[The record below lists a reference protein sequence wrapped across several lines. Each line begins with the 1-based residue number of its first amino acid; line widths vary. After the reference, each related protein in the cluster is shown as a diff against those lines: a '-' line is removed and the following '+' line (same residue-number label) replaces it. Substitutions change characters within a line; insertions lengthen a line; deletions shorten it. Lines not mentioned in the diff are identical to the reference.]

1 MHQNIAVW
9 QGLVPSAEQTELTT
23 SARRHFA
30 TRFPLSRIRTLFDE
44 PAAPDWA
51 EILSAGYPLIGVP
64 EPVGAGE
71 LADLAALLEEAGRAL
86 LPVPLLATTVA
97 LQTEIAAGLP
107 VTEES
112 AEFPAALTVLPTR
125 TVDAPD
131 SSSRSPLPAE
141 AAVSAESSRSPA
153 AGPVTSLLR
162 PPAVGSAE
170 SLLRSRAVGA
180 AEWSLRSPAVGAAEW
195 SLRSPAVDA
204 ATSSQRSPAAADAVD
219 AAVSSQRSQVAAEAL
234 GATVLSSRSPVV
246 AEAPGASASP
256 PRSSA
261 AAQAAG
267 ATASPEGS
275 PVAGRAAS
283 TVTVSALPVLDGA
296 AARHL
301 TLLIPDGRETVLAK
315 IKLTRAGGPRA
326 TPEVLTHLDPSRPLA
341 VFDLVGVPARTHRIE
356 STVDDLLRRA
366 RVAVAAD
373 LVGTAA
379 GALDHAVRH
388 ALDREQF
395 GRPIGAFQAVKHRL
409 ANVYLA
415 VERARSLTAAAALT
429 VADPAADPVESRVL
443 PLLAKA
449 AATEAA
455 LSATDAFVQI
465 LGAMGVTFEADAHL
479 YFRRARQ
486 TAPFLGTPDECYRHA
501 ATLRGGA
508 A

>member
-1 MHQNIAVW
+1 VHQNIAVW

-30 TRFPLSRIRTLFDE
+30 TRFPLSRTRTTFDE
-44 PAAPDWA
+44 PTTPDWP

-86 LPVPLLATTVA
+86 LPVPLLATAAA

-112 AEFPAALTVLPTR
+112 VEFPAAL
-125 TVDAPD
+125 AA
-131 SSSRSPLPAE
+131 LPAK
-141 AAVSAESSRSPA
+141 
-153 AGPVTSLLR
+153 PVDVT
-162 PPAVGSAE
+162 
-170 SLLRSRAVGA
+170 
-180 AEWSLRSPAVGAAEW
+180 
-195 SLRSPAVDA
+195 
-204 ATSSQRSPAAADAVD
+204 
-219 AAVSSQRSQVAAEAL
+219 
-234 GATVLSSRSPVV
+234 
-246 AEAPGASASP
+246 
-256 PRSSA
+256 
-261 AAQAAG
+261 
-267 ATASPEGS
+267 
-275 PVAGRAAS
+275 AS

-315 IKLTRAGGPRA
+315 IKLTPEPGRADGPRV

-341 VFDLVGVPARTHRIE
+341 VFDLDGVLADTHRVE

-409 ANVYLA
+409 ADVYLA

-429 VADPAADPVESRVL
+429 AADPAADPVESRTL

-455 LSATDAFVQI
+455 LAATDAFVQI

-486 TAPFLGTPDECYRHA
+486 TAPFLGTSDECYRHA
-501 ATLRGGA
+501 ATLRGGTTIRGGA